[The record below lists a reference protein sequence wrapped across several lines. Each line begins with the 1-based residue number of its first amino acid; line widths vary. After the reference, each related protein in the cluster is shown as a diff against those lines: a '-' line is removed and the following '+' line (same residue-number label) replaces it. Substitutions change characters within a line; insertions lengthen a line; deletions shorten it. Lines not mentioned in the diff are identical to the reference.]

1 MCVKHYGEKEAEQ
14 AFLEM
19 CATVSRFPTPEDTH
33 DLSVMCLSEEHA
45 RSVLEGT
52 KCSHCNIFRM
62 RKRCGMWDRHLL
74 FAARVLEVDM
84 VGDNDESV
92 STWSSQPA
100 SPAYGEMLE
109 VMAHAAKRLDLQ
121 ADLLRDLDEGGQRAA
136 PHYRFSSPCN

>member
-1 MCVKHYGEKEAEQ
+1 
-14 AFLEM
+14 
-19 CATVSRFPTPEDTH
+19 
-33 DLSVMCLSEEHA
+33 
-45 RSVLEGT
+45 
-52 KCSHCNIFRM
+52 
-62 RKRCGMWDRHLL
+62 MWDRHLL

-100 SPAYGEMLE
+100 SPAYGEMLD
-109 VMAHAAKRLDLQ
+109 VDLQ

>member
-1 MCVKHYGEKEAEQ
+1 
-14 AFLEM
+14 
-19 CATVSRFPTPEDTH
+19 
-33 DLSVMCLSEEHA
+33 
-45 RSVLEGT
+45 
-52 KCSHCNIFRM
+52 
-62 RKRCGMWDRHLL
+62 MWDRHLL